1 MTKTSVRGFSL
12 IEAIAAMVITG
23 IIVGMIAIF
32 IQRPVEGYFSSTNRA
47 ALADAADTALR
58 RIGRDVRLALPNT
71 VRVAGSGLFLEFIPI
86 RTGGRYQQND
96 ACFSSGCTGLSTF
109 GDMLSNV
116 QVTTGSD
123 LIAIYNQYN
132 NSGADCAPTTA
143 GLYSAYC
150 GQGVAT
156 LTSAAGAGTT
166 VNTLGFAN
174 TAFLPPGGSPSRR
187 VFVIAASPV
196 TYACD
201 AATNTLWRISG
212 YARTP
217 AQPTSLAAA
226 PLSTATS
233 KVPLAIN
240 VACPTIVAG
249 SVPPRFSYSTG
260 AAERYSLLSAW
271 ITLQK
276 SAETVNL
283 LHQIHVDNTP

>member
-1 MTKTSVRGFSL
+1 MTTKSVRGFSL
-12 IEAIAAMVITG
+12 IEAIAVMVITG
-23 IIVGMIAIF
+23 IIVGMVAIF

-47 ALADAADTALR
+47 AMADTADTALR
-58 RIGRDVRLALPNT
+58 RIGRDVHLALPNT
-71 VRVAGSGLFLEFIPI
+71 VRVGGGGLFLEFIPI

-96 ACFSSGCTGLSTF
+96 ACFSSGCSSLSTF

-123 LIAIYNQYN
+123 LVAIYNQYN

-150 GQGVAT
+150 GQGITT
-156 LTSAAGAGTT
+156 LTSASGAGTT
-166 VNTLGFAN
+166 TNTLGFA
-174 TAFLPPGGSPSRR
+174 AYVFLPPGGSPSRR
-187 VFVIAASPV
+187 VFIIAASPV
-196 TYACD
+196 TYTCD

-212 YARTP
+212 YTRQA
-217 AQPTSLAAA
+217 AQPTSLVAL

-233 KVPLAIN
+233 KVPLATN
-240 VACPTIVAG
+240 VTCPAIVAG

-260 AAERYSLLSAW
+260 ASERYGLLSAW

-276 SAETVNL
+276 SGETVNL

>member
-23 IIVGMIAIF
+23 IIVGMVAIF
-32 IQRPVEGYFSSTNRA
+32 IQRPVEGYFSSTNRSA
-47 ALADAADTALR
+47 MADAADTALR

-96 ACFSSGCTGLSTF
+96 ACFSSGCAGLSTF

-123 LIAIYNQYN
+123 LVAIYNQYN
-132 NSGADCAPTTA
+132 NSGADCAPATA

-166 VNTLGFAN
+166 VNTLGFAS
-174 TAFLPPGGSPSRR
+174 TVFLPPGGSPSRR
-187 VFVIAASPV
+187 VFIIAASPA

-212 YARTP
+212 YTRQA
-217 AQPTSLAAA
+217 AQPISLAAA

-233 KVPLAIN
+233 KVPLATN
-240 VACPTIVAG
+240 VTCPAIVAG
-249 SVPPRFSYSTG
+249 SVPPRFSYSAG
-260 AAERYSLLSAW
+260 ASERYSLLSAW

-276 SAETVNL
+276 SGETVNL

>member
-1 MTKTSVRGFSL
+1 MRSARGFSL
-12 IEAIAAMVITG
+12 IEAIAVMVITG
-23 IIVGMIAIF
+23 IIVGMVAIF

-71 VRVAGSGLFLEFIPI
+71 VRVAGGGLFLEFIPI
-86 RTGGRYQQND
+86 KTGGRYQQND
-96 ACFSSGCTGLSTF
+96 ACFSSGCTSLSTF
-109 GDMLSNV
+109 GDMLSNA

-123 LIAIYNQYN
+123 LVAIYNQYN

-150 GQGVAT
+150 GQSVTT
-156 LTSAAGAGTT
+156 LTSASGGGTT
-166 VNTLGFAN
+166 TNTLGFASYV
-174 TAFLPPGGSPSRR
+174 FLPPGGSPSRR

-201 AATNTLWRISG
+201 AAANTLWRISG
-212 YARTP
+212 YARQA
-217 AQPTSLAAA
+217 AQPTSLVAA

-233 KVPLAIN
+233 RVPLATN
-240 VACPTIVAG
+240 VSCPAIVAG

-260 AAERYSLLSAW
+260 ASERYSLLSAW
-271 ITLQK
+271 ITLLK
-276 SAETVNL
+276 SGETVNL